1 MSDPGKEIMLAD
13 LEQECKA
20 IARLIK
26 RMMPPGCGFTL
37 MMFTMGEGGWMTYMS
52 SAERT
57 TMLKAMKEF
66 IEKAEADPNA

>member
-1 MSDPGKEIMLAD
+1 VSDPGKEIMLAD
-13 LEQECKA
+13 LEEECKA

-26 RMMPPGCGFTL
+26 RMMPPGVGFTL
-37 MMFTMGEGGWMTYMS
+37 MMFTMGPGGWMTYLS

-66 IEKAEADPNA
+66 IEKAEADPSA